1 MTRKPRNRFAQPFL
15 IGALSSTFLGAC
27 VSQDRPGSSIEE
39 CPKAIEEGSSC
50 EGFDEGLTCETSEDT
65 CEGFRC
71 APTGKWE
78 LVANSCNPPPP
89 LVTECPE
96 ELPGAGTSCSGYQKN
111 LRCEDPS
118 KSCPPMPPYT
128 IACGE
133 DGTWEVVHGPV
144 KCNPPP
150 PPIAECPEETPALGT
165 SCVDYE
171 VGLSCD
177 APEYSCHWDQSR
189 ESKVRCNEERLWV
202 LTDSTT
208 CNPPPPITKCPE
220 ELPKNGSSCATYE
233 PGLTCRGAS
242 SPECPIPEQSE
253 SFECTP
259 EGTWKITPPTL
270 SCNPPPP
277 PMGGAGGES
286 PL

>member
-27 VSQDRPGSSIEE
+27 VSQDRPGPSIEE

-150 PPIAECPEETPALGT
+150 PPITECPNPKELPNGGT
-165 SCVDYE
+165 SCAAYQPGLKCEYPAQSCSPYPPLTIACGDDGNWE
-171 VGLSCD
+171 VIH
-177 APEYSCHWDQSR
+177 PPVE
-189 ESKVRCNEERLWV
+189 
-202 LTDSTT
+202 
-208 CNPPPPITKCPE
+208 CNPP
-220 ELPKNGSSCATYE
+220 S
-233 PGLTCRGAS
+233 
-242 SPECPIPEQSE
+242 
-253 SFECTP
+253 
-259 EGTWKITPPTL
+259 
-270 SCNPPPP
+270 